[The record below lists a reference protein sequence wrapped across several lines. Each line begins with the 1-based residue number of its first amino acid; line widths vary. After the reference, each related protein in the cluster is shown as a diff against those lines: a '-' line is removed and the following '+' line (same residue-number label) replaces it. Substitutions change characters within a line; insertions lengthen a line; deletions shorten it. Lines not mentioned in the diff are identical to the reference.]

1 MTVDYARFGRQIAL
15 PEVGAEG
22 QRALA
27 ETPVDLTAWPPEAA
41 TLHVRAGGSLD
52 AGDVR
57 VEAPPREA
65 LTGDATSALTYGVGA
80 WGAVEAARRVLGEAP
95 ATIPAALLARLRL
108 PSPR

>member
-27 ETPVDLTAWPPEAA
+27 ETPVDLSAWPPESAS
-41 TLHVRAGGSLD
+41 LHVRAGGALNT
-52 AGDVR
+52 GNVR
-57 VEAPPREA
+57 VDAPPREA
-65 LTGDATSALTYGVGA
+65 LAGDATSALTYGVGA

-95 ATIPAALLARLRL
+95 ATVPSALLDRLR
-108 PSPR
+108 PPR